1 LTSGGFAATVTPMD
15 TMKLLLGA
23 TVALLL
29 GALAVSWQ
37 GMTSG
42 VKNTSPAEIA
52 RLKAQVAELR
62 QEQER
67 LQLEKQI
74 QMLKAAAPVAPT
86 PAVNPAEIEEMK
98 AQLEAGKL
106 RLAEIEAER
115 AERDA
120 KVTQD
125 EEGEFAARDLENADT
140 ELKRARMISQALLI
154 GKVKEYV
161 EDAEFGGFITFDV
174 MMPEQVQV
182 GVTLAIRRK
191 TGILGL
197 LKVSDVTA
205 EGGIANPLPG
215 FGPVQPQIGDELILP
230 PQY

>member
-1 LTSGGFAATVTPMD
+1 MD

-37 GMTSG
+37 GMTTG

-74 QMLKAAAPVAPT
+74 QMLKASTPAAPT
-86 PAVNPAEIEEMK
+86 PAVNPAEIEDMK
-98 AQLEAGKL
+98 NQLEAGKL

-120 KVTQD
+120 KVAQD
-125 EEGEFAARDLENADT
+125 EEGELAARDLENADT

-174 MMPEQVQV
+174 LMPEQVQV